1 MKFYWQRI
9 KNLYHLLRSFI
20 ANVYYG
26 FPAQKLTVIGV
37 TGTSGKTT
45 TTLMIYEILK
55 AAGYKVSVLSTVKGV
70 IAGKEYDTGFHV
82 TTPDPQTLPKYLKQA
97 VENGDTH
104 FVLEVSSHAL
114 DQNRAAFVPFEVG
127 VLTTLAHEHLDYH
140 LTMENY
146 AKAKFKLLHAA
157 KIAVVPELKL
167 EPSLQ
172 KAVKFKKLR
181 NKLITFDISSG
192 NENQDKWKLDLLMPG
207 NFNLLNGLAA
217 AVASEQVGVDKE
229 TIKTALHNFTGI
241 PGRFEEIPNKLGIKI
256 VIDFAHKPDALEG
269 VLHVAQS
276 IVKKGNNI
284 IVMFGCASERD
295 TLKRPI
301 MGRISGQMADVTVLT
316 DEDPRREDPMKI
328 INEIAAG
335 CASAGAEEFQIS
347 NFKFPIANEKKH
359 IFFKIPDRAEAINFI
374 INNLAQKGD
383 IVLLCGKGHEQSMNY
398 NGVEKPWSEHEAVRR
413 ALKNKI

>member
-9 KNLYHLLRSFI
+9 KNIYHLYRSFI

-26 FPAQKLTVIGV
+26 FPARKLTVIGV

-55 AAGYKVSVLSTVKGV
+55 AAGYKVSVLSTIKGV

-114 DQNRAAFVPFEVG
+114 DQNRAAFVPFAIG

-157 KIAVVPELKL
+157 KIAVVPELKIDK
-167 EPSLQ
+167 SLQ
-172 KAVKFKKLR
+172 KAVEFEKLR
-181 NKLITFDISSG
+181 EKMITFGISGG
-192 NENQDKWKLDLLMPG
+192 NETQDKWKLDLSMPG
-207 NFNLLNGLAA
+207 EFNLLNGLAA
-217 AVASEQVGVDKE
+217 VVASEKAGVDKK
-229 TIKTALHNFTGI
+229 TIKSALHNFTGI
-241 PGRFEEIPNKLGIKI
+241 PGRLELIPNDRGINI
-256 VIDFAHKPDALEG
+256 IIDFAHKPDALEA
-269 VLHVAQS
+269 VLQVAQT
-276 IVKKGNNI
+276 IVKKGSRI

-295 TLKRPI
+295 TLKRSI
-301 MGRISGQMADVTVLT
+301 MGEISGKLADITVLT
-316 DEDPRREDPMKI
+316 DEDPRHEDPMKI
-328 INEIAAG
+328 IDEIAAG
-335 CASAGAEEFQIS
+335 CTSAGAEEFQIS
-347 NFKFPIANEKKH
+347 NDEYQISNKQH
-359 IFFKIPDRAEAINFI
+359 IYFKIPDRAKAIDFI
-374 INNLAQKGD
+374 VNKLAQKGD
-383 IVLLCGKGHEQSMNY
+383 IILLCGKGHEQSMNY
-398 NGVEKPWSEHEAVRR
+398 NGLEKPWSEHEAVRE
-413 ALKNKI
+413 ALKK